1 MGYRPLLEE
10 TARGYEM
17 SHNPQH
23 ELFEQRQSFFL
34 PASSQLRGAVA
45 AFILIGITTLGIGL
59 SKVDLQTRVW
69 GALLFN
75 TFFFF
80 ALSLG
85 GSAFAAMQDV
95 IGAKWGRPIMRI
107 HEAFSSFVPVAAL
120 IFLAVLGCIKFNI
133 ASADKVYSWIAN
145 PDVIHHFW
153 GKRSWLI
160 ENFWLIRD
168 ICALAIIVGLVYW
181 QIGMKTDRD
190 RTFVAGNK
198 DEAAAKGIKVRDTL
212 RYWSAPVLVVY
223 ALCFTLL
230 AFDLMMSLAPTWF
243 STLWGGWLFAVM
255 MQTLM
260 ATLILT
266 MWALKGT
273 TIGQYIKQSQF
284 HDIGKLMHGFSIFF
298 AYLTYAHVLT
308 YWYGNMPEETEY
320 FIHRLHAPWVYIVMI
335 APILSFLVPLYGL
348 IPKASKWTKMV
359 VGPIAVGI
367 LVAQWFTY
375 LLVVMPEVVK
385 KEPFGL
391 PFIEIGIFFGI
402 FGLFL
407 GSFASFGR
415 RNPMVAVADP
425 LLHASMAEAHH

>member
-1 MGYRPLLEE
+1 
-10 TARGYEM
+10 M
-17 SHNPQH
+17 SHNPH
-23 ELFEQRQSFFL
+23 HDLFEQRQSFYL
-34 PASSQLRGAVA
+34 PSSSQLRGAVSS
-45 AFILIGITTLGIGL
+45 FVVIGL
-59 SKVDLQTRVW
+59 IALGLGLSRPELQTRVW

-80 ALSLG
+80 SVALG
-85 GSAFAAMQDV
+85 GSAFSAMQDV
-95 IGAKWGRPIMRI
+95 IGAKWGRSVMRI

-120 IFLAVLGCIKFNI
+120 IFLGILACIKFNL
-133 ASADKVYSWIAN
+133 AGADKVYSWISN

-153 GKRSWLI
+153 GKRSWLV
-160 ENFWLIRD
+160 ENFWLVRD
-168 ICALAIIVGLVYW
+168 ILSLTVIVGLVYW

-190 RTFVAGNK
+190 RTFVAGHK
-198 DEAAAKGIKVRDTL
+198 EEADKKAAKVRDTL
-212 RYWSAPVLVVY
+212 RYWSAPLLVAY

-230 AFDLMMSLAPTWF
+230 AFDLLMSLAPTWF

-266 MWALKGT
+266 MWSLKGT
-273 TIGQYIKQSQF
+273 AIGQYIKQSHF

-298 AYLTYAHVLT
+298 AYLTYSHVLT

-320 FIHRLHAPWVYIVMI
+320 FIHRLHAPWIYIVMI
-335 APILSFLVPLYGL
+335 APLLSFVVPLYGL
-348 IPKASKWTKMV
+348 IPKASKWTKMI
-359 VGPIAVGI
+359 VGPIAIGI

-385 KEPFGL
+385 DAPFGL
-391 PFIEIGIFFGI
+391 PGIELGIFFGV

-407 GSFASFGR
+407 ASFSAFGR
-415 RNPMVAVADP
+415 KNPMVAVADP
-425 LLHASMAEAHH
+425 LLHQSLAEAHH

>member
-1 MGYRPLLEE
+1 
-10 TARGYEM
+10 M
-17 SHNPQH
+17 SHNPH
-23 ELFEQRQSFFL
+23 HDLFEQRQSFYL
-34 PASSQLRGAVA
+34 PSSSQLRGAVSS
-45 AFILIGITTLGIGL
+45 FVVIGL
-59 SKVDLQTRVW
+59 IALGLGLSRPELQTRVW

-80 ALSLG
+80 SVALG
-85 GSAFAAMQDV
+85 GSAFSAMQDV
-95 IGAKWGRPIMRI
+95 IGAKWGRSVMRI

-120 IFLAVLGCIKFNI
+120 IFLGILASIKFNL
-133 ASADKVYSWIAN
+133 AGADKVYSWN

-153 GKRSWLI
+153 GKRSWLV
-160 ENFWLIRD
+160 ENFWLVRD
-168 ICALAIIVGLVYW
+168 ILALTVIVGLVYW

-190 RTFVAGNK
+190 RTFVAGHK
-198 DEAAAKGIKVRDTL
+198 EEADKKAVKVRDTL
-212 RYWSAPVLVVY
+212 RYWSAPLLVAY

-230 AFDLMMSLAPTWF
+230 AFDLLMSLAPTWF

-266 MWALKGT
+266 MWSLKGT
-273 TIGQYIKQSQF
+273 AIGQYIKQSHF

-298 AYLTYAHVLT
+298 AYLTYSHVLT

-320 FIHRLHAPWVYIVMI
+320 FIHRLHAPWIYIVMI
-335 APILSFLVPLYGL
+335 APLLSFVVPLYGL
-348 IPKASKWTKMV
+348 IPKASKWTKMI
-359 VGPIAVGI
+359 VGPIAIGI

-385 KEPFGL
+385 DAPFGL
-391 PFIEIGIFFGI
+391 PGIELGIFFGV

-407 GSFASFGR
+407 ASFSAFGR
-415 RNPMVAVADP
+415 KNPMVAVADP
-425 LLHASMAEAHH
+425 LLHQSLAEAHH

>member
-1 MGYRPLLEE
+1 
-10 TARGYEM
+10 M
-17 SHNPQH
+17 SHNPH
-23 ELFEQRQSFFL
+23 HDLFEQRQSFYL
-34 PASSQLRGAVA
+34 PSSSQLRGAVSS
-45 AFILIGITTLGIGL
+45 FVVIGL
-59 SKVDLQTRVW
+59 IALGLGLSRPELQTRVW

-80 ALSLG
+80 SVALG
-85 GSAFAAMQDV
+85 GSAFSAMQDV
-95 IGAKWGRPIMRI
+95 IGAKWGRSVMRI

-120 IFLAVLGCIKFNI
+120 IFLGILACVKFNL
-133 ASADKVYSWIAN
+133 AGADKVYSWISN

-153 GKRSWLI
+153 GKRSWLV
-160 ENFWLIRD
+160 ENFWLVRD
-168 ICALAIIVGLVYW
+168 ILALTVIVGLVYW

-190 RTFVAGNK
+190 RTFVAGHK
-198 DEAAAKGIKVRDTL
+198 EEADKKAANVRDTL
-212 RYWSAPVLVVY
+212 RYWSAPLLVAY

-230 AFDLMMSLAPTWF
+230 AFDLLMSLAPTWF

-266 MWALKGT
+266 MWSLKGT
-273 TIGQYIKQSQF
+273 AIGQYIKQSHF

-298 AYLTYAHVLT
+298 AYLTYSHVLT

-320 FIHRLHAPWVYIVMI
+320 FIHRLHAPWIYIVMI
-335 APILSFLVPLYGL
+335 APLLSFVVPLYGL
-348 IPKASKWTKMV
+348 IPKASKWTKMI
-359 VGPIAVGI
+359 VGPIAIGI

-385 KEPFGL
+385 DAPFGL
-391 PFIEIGIFFGI
+391 PGIELGIFFGV

-407 GSFASFGR
+407 ASFSAFGR
-415 RNPMVAVADP
+415 KNPMVAVADP
-425 LLHASMAEAHH
+425 LLHQSLAEAHH